1 MQLAATKLLHY
12 TDFEAFSKV
21 KANVKNFR
29 CKIEK
34 ATFYH
39 TKDIFSEA
47 EVLVFEISAN
57 RFLWGMV
64 RAIVGT
70 LLEVGRKKIDVA
82 RFEEIIKSRNR
93 AEAAGAAPP
102 QGLYLSEV
110 LYPYSSIF
118 QNGQSSI

>member
-1 MQLAATKLLHY
+1 MQEAAKKLLLH
-12 TDFEAFSKV
+12 TDFESFSKV

-29 CKIEK
+29 CQIER
-34 ATFYH
+34 ADFYY
-39 TKDIFSEA
+39 TKDIFSGA

-93 AEAAGAAPP
+93 AKAAGAAPP